1 LTCSRFVTS
10 VRATLA
16 KLELRDVTKRYGG
29 VLAVDRL
36 SLAIDDGE
44 LCVLLGPSGCGKTTV
59 LRLIAGLL
67 APDGGEMLLAGR
79 RISTPGF
86 VMPPERRGMAM
97 VFQSYALWPHMT
109 VFDNIAYGL
118 KLRGTPRPTIA
129 QQVGEALRLV
139 KLEGLDRRY
148 PGELSGGQQQRV
160 ALARAVVVRPAMLL
174 FDEPLSNLDALLR
187 DQMRFE
193 LRELQRTV
201 GITSVY
207 VTHDQREA
215 LVLGDRIVVMRAG
228 RIVQSGTPEAVVRRP
243 VHPFVAEFLGT
254 SNLLPGRLRE
264 LHRSRNRASVD
275 LDHHV
280 LEATLPDVTDELQPG
295 RPVLVSVRPVDVR
308 LEKAAPHEPGMNTI
322 AGRVQQRTFL
332 GDLFEYALAVA
343 DDLTLTVRTHPS
355 VMWNPGDEVSAVFA
369 ADDATCLAVEE

>member
-1 LTCSRFVTS
+1 V
-10 VRATLA
+10 A

-36 SLAIDDGE
+36 SLAIDDRE

-59 LRLIAGLL
+59 LRLVAGLL
-67 APDGGEMLLAGR
+67 APDGGEMLLDGR
-79 RISTPGF
+79 RISAPGF

-109 VFDNIAYGL
+109 VFENTAYGL
-118 KLRGTPRPTIA
+118 KLRGTPRPEIA
-129 QQVGEALRLV
+129 RQVGDALRLV
-139 KLEGLDRRY
+139 KLEGLEGRY

-160 ALARAVVVRPAMLL
+160 ALARAIVVRPAMLL

-193 LRELQRTV
+193 LRELQRTL

-228 RIVQSGTPEAVVRRP
+228 RIVQSGSPEAVVRRP
-243 VHPFVAEFLGT
+243 AHPFVAEFLGT
-254 SNLLPGRLRE
+254 SNLLPGRLRA
-264 LHRSRNRASVD
+264 LDRSRRRAVVELGD
-275 LDHHV
+275 RV
-280 LEATLPDVTDELQPG
+280 LEAALVQGADDLQIGG
-295 RPVLVSVRPVDVR
+295 RVLVSIRPVDVH
-308 LEKAAPHEPGMNTI
+308 LEKSALEEPGMNAI

-332 GDLFEYALAVA
+332 GDLFEYALALAGDV
-343 DDLTLTVRTHPS
+343 TLTVRTHPS
-355 VMWNPGDEVSAVFA
+355 VMWNAGDEVSAVFA
-369 ADDATCLAVEE
+369 AEDATCLAVEP